1 MRETL
6 PAVPASNGPNPT
18 LTKVRYS
25 VNKYRSRHQ
34 HSPAPASKSRAERML
49 RLAASRVTRAA
60 LPRAL
65 PLAAARAPSIL
76 AARTLPLART
86 FCSAGTIEVPIPE
99 LGAESISE
107 GGILSIAK
115 KVGDYVA
122 AEEMVAEIETGAPFA
137 HFPRR
142 ARRRCSCPPPCHC
155 PSK

>member
-6 PAVPASNGPNPT
+6 PAVTGRI
-18 LTKVRYS
+18 LLLLGKKVS
-25 VNKYRSRHQ
+25 VLINTSEQSQRGR
-34 HSPAPASKSRAERML
+34 EML